1 MALNPDNPVILFGVV
16 DFRSRH
22 TNFGIK
28 MDDRRR
34 HMYIIGK
41 SGMGKSELLKNL
53 AIQDIQEGRGL
64 AFIDPHGDPVED
76 LLDYIPPERIEDVI
90 YVNPADMQFPI
101 SFNVLEHVDYDQRHL
116 VADGLM
122 AVFKKIWVDQWSAR
136 MEYILNNVVLALLE
150 VKGTTLLGIN
160 RMMSEKAYRKS
171 IVDQVKDTEV
181 KAFWTQ
187 EFASWNDRYAADATA
202 AIQNKIGQFVSN
214 PLIRNI
220 VGQTE
225 SSFDIRKAIDARKIF
240 LMNISKGRI
249 GEDASRLLG
258 AMFITRIQ
266 LAAMSRVDVPK
277 HQRPDFS
284 LMVDE
289 FQNFATAAFANI
301 LSEARKFNLSLI
313 VAHQYVNQM
322 SEEVRDAIFGNVG
335 TIVAFRVGAEDAE
348 LLEKEFAPVFEA
360 QDIVNL
366 GQRDIYLKLMID
378 GISSNAFAAR
388 TMDTFAAPEQ
398 STREKVIE
406 ASRRQY
412 GRKREDVEEAIEKW
426 RQPVAEPE
434 RPARRTFD
442 GSGPPRRDTS
452 GPRPQSRP
460 QSQAPRREGTAPHQV
475 TPPARPEDIHRKPTP
490 NVQREKQKQSMSLD
504 ALKGGQTV
512 DFKGRPVRPKA
523 DRPDRQR
530 EQRDDKKSDPSRPR
544 RAEADAT
551 LASAPARDGR
561 GSPGGRPV
569 SDNLKSLIA
578 NALKKK

>member
-1 MALNPDNPVILFGVV
+1 MNEGTADNPVILFGEV
-16 DFRSRH
+16 DFRNHRQH
-22 TNFGIK
+22 FGIK

-34 HMYIIGK
+34 HMYVIGK

-76 LLDYIPPERIEDVI
+76 LLDYIPRERINDVI
-90 YVNPADMQFPI
+90 YVNPADMQYPI

-122 AVFKKIWVDQWSAR
+122 GVFKKIWVDQWSAR

-150 VKGTTLLGIN
+150 VPGTTLLGIN
-160 RMMSEKAYRKS
+160 RMMSEKEYRKG
-171 IVDQVKDTEV
+171 IVAQIKDTEV

-220 VGQTE
+220 VGQVD
-225 SSFDIRKAIDARKIF
+225 SSFDIREAIDDKKIF

-335 TIVAFRVGAEDAE
+335 TIIAFRVGAEDAE
-348 LLEKEFAPVFEA
+348 LLEKEFAPVFAA

-366 GQRDIYLKLMID
+366 GKRDIYLKLAID

-388 TMDTFAAPEQ
+388 TMDTFQPLEQ
-398 STREKVIE
+398 STREEVIN
-406 ASRRQY
+406 ASRHSY
-412 GRKREDVEEAIEKW
+412 GRPRADVEAAIEKW
-426 RQPVAEPE
+426 RQPIEEPRRTDNRPQGGSTAP
-434 RPARRTFD
+434 RPATSRPKPAQSSSPTRRDDRRPPPRDTR
-442 GSGPPRRDTS
+442 SGPPPRRRDD
-452 GPRPQSRP
+452 RPNRGRAGATQGRP
-460 QSQAPRREGTAPHQV
+460 APVRAPAGAPQQQQR
-475 TPPARPEDIHRKPTP
+475 T
-490 NVQREKQKQSMSLD
+490 VQQEKQKQSLSLD
-504 ALKGGQTV
+504 ALKGGQSV
-512 DFKGRPVRPKA
+512 DFKGKPVEPK
-523 DRPDRQR
+523 
-530 EQRDDKKSDPSRPR
+530 RDDHKKT
-544 RAEADAT
+544 DAS
-551 LASAPARDGR
+551 LASADLR
-561 GSPGGRPV
+561 
-569 SDNLKSLIA
+569 SLIA
-578 NALKKK
+578 RALKKESN